1 MNKKPGISRRSL
13 GYQAVFLVFLRF
25 CYLTLAVIVDFGT
38 SFRLLKRDDLTDFAD
53 RSIIRKLTIR
63 YLMKGVGLMNKPFCI
78 LFSRA
83 YRAQTAQIRPRMAD
97 QGISMGQPKILHLLT
112 RGSQTQVELARACDI
127 EPATVSKILDL
138 MEQAGMIER
147 VRSDKDRRSIQV
159 QITQFRR
166 TAACQNERNSRGSR
180 SAGPERFQRGGTRAV
195 YRLHPADDG

>member
-1 MNKKPGISRRSL
+1 
-13 GYQAVFLVFLRF
+13 
-25 CYLTLAVIVDFGT
+25 
-38 SFRLLKRDDLTDFAD
+38 
-53 RSIIRKLTIR
+53 
-63 YLMKGVGLMNKPFCI
+63 MKGVGLMNKPFCI

-112 RGSQTQVELARACDI
+112 RGSQTQVELPRACDI

-159 QITQFRR
+159 QITQFGAQQHARMSEIH
-166 TAACQNERNSRGSR
+166 AEVEALALKGFSVEEREQFIGYIQRMTDNLRGEKTT
-180 SAGPERFQRGGTRAV
+180 PEGENRA
-195 YRLHPADDG
+195 